1 MSEIFSTI
9 ASAIS
14 TAKKLKELSDKAR
27 DAEFK
32 NLVADL
38 HLQLA
43 ETKTQLAD
51 LMQDNTRLKDKIRSL
66 ESVQCAPCP
75 SCRKPGWHVE
85 KSERDSLFGEV
96 GGIRRT
102 YKCSFCGFS
111 EEKLVTK

>member
-9 ASAIS
+9 ASAIA

-43 ETKTQLAD
+43 EARTQLAD
-51 LMQDNTRLKDKIRSL
+51 LMQDNTKLKDKIQSL
-66 ESVQCAPCP
+66 ESFQGDPVQAAGNPVGT
-75 SCRKPGWHVE
+75 SRKA
-85 KSERDSLFGEV
+85 S
-96 GGIRRT
+96 GIHCLGRSVAFAELTSVPTAGFLRR
-102 YKCSFCGFS
+102 SW
-111 EEKLVTK
+111 